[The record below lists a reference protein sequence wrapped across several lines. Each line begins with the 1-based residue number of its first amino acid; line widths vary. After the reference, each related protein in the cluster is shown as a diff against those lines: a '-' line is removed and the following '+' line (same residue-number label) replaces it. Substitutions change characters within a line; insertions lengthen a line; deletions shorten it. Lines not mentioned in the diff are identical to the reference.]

1 MTDWKMS
8 WLCGFEMSYTSMQ
21 YNSGSNSKV
30 YGVFCKQSVSQKK
43 CGLNT
48 RLEKMN
54 KKGLQN
60 NRQNFWYLN
69 NMFVD

>member
-30 YGVFCKQSVSQKK
+30 YGVFASKVCPKRNVDWTLVLKRWIKK
-43 CGLNT
+43 DSKIT
-48 RLEKMN
+48 VKI
-54 KKGLQN
+54 
-60 NRQNFWYLN
+60 Y
-69 NMFVD
+69 DI